1 MIQADENL
9 IELIAQAAA
18 AKLTPQEAHA
28 IGVSLVIRF
37 GGGCEEARTYAQ
49 HVNATGEKLGL
60 PRITQAVAGNPSAK
74 EKQELFRSAIEKL
87 DDKTVCYKDV
97 KDKPTFDKVAPTLAR
112 FLEGCDFAGY
122 NVLHMICRCLKLSYG
137 AWAYLST

>member
-49 HVNATGEKLGL
+49 HVNATREKLGL

-87 DDKTVCYKDV
+87 DDKTV
-97 KDKPTFDKVAPTLAR
+97 AAL
-112 FLEGCDFAGY
+112 L
-122 NVLHMICRCLKLSYG
+122 
-137 AWAYLST
+137 YLTDRKISA